1 MKRIAA
7 IVGVVLSVALV
18 VGAFVLAG
26 GDGSTEKSSPTTT
39 EASNPPKDA
48 VQAITNAGA
57 KVQSLSPTKNESN
70 DDDDE
75 SDDDGDGDEG
85 KYETRKVFVSVS
97 PNTVRIGKEFKI
109 EVRGFTPKTTVIV
122 TIASGGYTPK
132 VYEIKV
138 DKNGKGKT
146 KDIKSPTT
154 AGVYSVVA
162 IGPGKTGQPSKV
174 ASTTLTVVKKK

>member
-26 GDGSTEKSSPTTT
+26 GDGSAEKSSPTTT

-70 DDDDE
+70 DDDDDE
-75 SDDDGDGDEG
+75 SDDDGDEG
-85 KYETRKVFVSVS
+85 KYETSKVFVSVS

-122 TIASGGYTPK
+122 TIASAGYTPK